1 MAQTSQLLDGVGLA
15 ALIGRVKKAISTQNY
30 DMSHITNAASYVD
43 GRVQAALPAGVIAMW
58 SGAASAVPTG
68 WALCDGTSGM
78 PDLRGRFIVG
88 AGGSYAVGA
97 TGGAE
102 TVTLTTAQMPAHSHG
117 ITATAEEA
125 GGHSHTLTLGTTSA
139 DSGSRSVVAEDKYT
153 SRATSTDGAHTHMIT
168 ATAAN
173 TGGGAAHENR
183 PPYYALC
190 YIMKL

>member
-58 SGAASAVPTG
+58 SGAASAVPAG
-68 WALCDGTSGM
+68 WALCDGTSGT

-102 TVTLTTAQMPAHSHG
+102 TVTLTTAQMPAHSHS
-117 ITATAEEA
+117 ITAAAEEA
-125 GGHSHTLTLGTTSA
+125 GAHSHTLARGTTGA
-139 DSGSRSVVAEDKYT
+139 DSGSRTVTTASGNTV
-153 SRATSTDGAHTHMIT
+153 STGEAGAHTHTIT

>member
-30 DMSHITNAASYVD
+30 DMNHITNAASYVD
-43 GRVQAALPAGVIAMW
+43 GRVQAALPAGVIALW
-58 SGAASAVPTG
+58 SGAASAVPAG
-68 WALCDGTSGM
+68 WALCDGTSGT

-102 TVTLTTAQMPAHSHG
+102 TVTLTTAQLPAHSHS
-117 ITATAEEA
+117 ITAAAEEA
-125 GGHSHTLTLGTTSA
+125 GAHSHTLARGTTGA
-139 DSGSRSVVAEDKYT
+139 DSGSRSVLTEDKYSSKT
-153 SRATSTDGAHTHMIT
+153 TSTDGAHTHAIT